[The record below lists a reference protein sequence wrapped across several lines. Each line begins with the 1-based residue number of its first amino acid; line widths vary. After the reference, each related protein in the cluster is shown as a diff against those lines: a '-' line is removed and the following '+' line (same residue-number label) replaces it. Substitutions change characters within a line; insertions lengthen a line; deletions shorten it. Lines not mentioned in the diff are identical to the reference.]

1 MEESLRPWRRLL
13 IKMRIGIIIGIII
26 AVIGIVCAVF
36 GFYRIKKAS
45 ERNAKNTSKKGAFI
59 SFIAAALCL
68 VLLLIIPASFK
79 TVQTGQV
86 AVVKFLGKA
95 KEVKTAGTYFDFW
108 MLNTYD
114 VYDSKVQNVDII
126 TAAYSSD
133 AQTMDVTMT
142 LQYQI
147 MSDKVID
154 IAEQYGSLAI
164 LQSRIQSI
172 AIEKTKSVLSS
183 YKAMDIIAN
192 RSSMSPEVEETIKTA
207 IGDEFFVNVNTVVL
221 TNIDFSDAFEKAVED
236 KMIAEQKQLQAE
248 YENSAKIAA
257 AEAEAKAAIQK
268 AEGEASA
275 KLKEAEAQI
284 EIAKAQAESKLIAAE
299 ADREAQLEVARAE
312 AESLRLKSIEA
323 ARSLGFTVTEKTVT
337 DSDGNTSIEYE
348 IDFTGKSA
356 EEIALIMDYLKYIEY
371 LDKWN
376 GELPDVVA
384 GDSATVVI
392 PTPSV

>member
-1 MEESLRPWRRLL
+1 MRL
-13 IKMRIGIIIGIII
+13 GIIFGLII
-26 AVIGIVCAVF
+26 AVIGFAFLAFGVF
-36 GFYRIKKAS
+36 KFKQNKGS
-45 ERNAKNTSKKGAFI
+45 SKKSAIVSLVAAFLCVV
-59 SFIAAALCL
+59 ALAI
-68 VLLLIIPASFK
+68 VPMSFK
-79 TVQTGQV
+79 TVETGQV

-95 KEVKTAGTYFDFW
+95 KDVKTAGTYFDFW
-108 MLNTYD
+108 MFNTYD
-114 VYDSKVQNVDII
+114 IYDAKVQNVDIS

-147 MSDKVID
+147 MSDKVIE

-183 YKAMDIIAN
+183 YKAMDIIAK

-221 TNIDFSDAFEKAVED
+221 TNIDFSDAFETAVED

-248 YENSAKIAA
+248 YENNAKIAA

-284 EIAKAQAESKLIAAE
+284 EIAKAEAEAKLIGAE
-299 ADREAQLEVARAE
+299 ADREAQLEIARAE

-323 ARSLGFTVTEKTVT
+323 ARTLGFKVTEKSVT
-337 DSDGNTSIEYE
+337 DAEGNKATEYE
-348 IDFTGKSA
+348 IDFTGKTT
-356 EEIALIMDYLKYIEY
+356 EEIALITEYLKYIAY

-384 GDSATVVI
+384 GESATVVI
-392 PTPSV
+392 PTPAE

>member
-1 MEESLRPWRRLL
+1 MRL
-13 IKMRIGIIIGIII
+13 GVIIGFII
-26 AVIGIVCAVF
+26 AVIGIAAAAF
-36 GFYRIKKAS
+36 GVYKIKQATS
-45 ERNAKNTSKKGAFI
+45 RNAKMTGNTSKKSAFI
-59 SFIAAALCL
+59 SLGAALLCA
-68 VLLLIIPASFK
+68 VLLIIVPMSFR

-108 MLNTYD
+108 MFNTYD
-114 VYDSKVQNVDII
+114 MYDAKVQNVDIV

-147 MSDKVID
+147 MSDKVIE

-221 TNIDFSDAFEKAVED
+221 TNIDFSDAFETAVED

-299 ADREAQLEVARAE
+299 ADREAQLEIARAE

-323 ARSLGFTVTEKTVT
+323 ARTLGFTVKEKTVT
-337 DSDGNTSIEYE
+337 GTDGSAATEYE
-348 IDFTGKSA
+348 IDFTGKTA
-356 EEIALIMDYLKYIEY
+356 EEIALITEYLKYIAY

-376 GELPDVVA
+376 GELPEVMA
-384 GDSATVVI
+384 GDSATIMI
-392 PTPSV
+392 PTPSN

>member
-1 MEESLRPWRRLL
+1 MKLGL
-13 IKMRIGIIIGIII
+13 IVGFII
-26 AVIGIVCAVF
+26 AAIGVGAIAF
-36 GFYRIKKAS
+36 GIYQIKQATSK
-45 ERNAKNTSKKGAFI
+45 NAKMTGKTSKRSAFI
-59 SFIAAALCL
+59 SFGAAILC
-68 VLLLIIPASFK
+68 VILLAVVPMSFK

-114 VYDSKVQNVDII
+114 VYDAKVQNVDIV

-192 RSSMSPEVEETIKTA
+192 RSSMSPEVEETIKAA
-207 IGDEFFVNVNTVVL
+207 IGDEFFVNVSTVVL
-221 TNIDFSDAFEKAVED
+221 TNIDFSDAFETAVED

-323 ARSLGFTVTEKTVT
+323 ARTLGFTVTEKSVT
-337 DSDGNTSIEYE
+337 DTDGNAATEYE
-348 IDFTGKSA
+348 IDFTGKTT
-356 EEIALIMDYLKYIEY
+356 EEISLITDYLKYIAY

-376 GELPDVVA
+376 GELPDVIA

-392 PTPSV
+392 PTPVE

>member
-1 MEESLRPWRRLL
+1 MKL
-13 IKMRIGIIIGIII
+13 GIIIGIVLSI
-26 AVIGIVCAVF
+26 IGIGCAVF

-59 SFIAAALCL
+59 SLIAAALCL
-68 VLLLIIPASFK
+68 VLLLIVPASFK

-114 VYDSKVQNVDII
+114 MYDAKVQNVDII
-126 TAAYSSD
+126 TSAYSSD

-154 IAEQYGSLAI
+154 ITEQYGSLDI

-192 RSSMSPEVEETIKTA
+192 RASMSPEVEETIKSA

-248 YENSAKIAA
+248 YENNAKIAA

-284 EIAKAQAESKLIAAE
+284 EIAKAQAEAKLIAAE

-323 ARSLGFTVTEKTVT
+323 ARSLGFTVKEKTVT
-337 DSDGNTSIEYE
+337 DAAGNTSIEYE
-348 IDFTGKSA
+348 IDFTGKST

-392 PTPSV
+392 PTPSA